1 MAIQEFDVV
10 DGAVGAVG
18 IPSNVGLTL
27 VAYDARLALGMLDIA
42 LATNAVVA
50 NELSPPRM
58 GKPSVA
64 AHNGL
69 SGT

>member
-1 MAIQEFDVV
+1 MAIQELEVV
-10 DGAVGAVG
+10 EGAVGAVG

-27 VAYDARLALGMLDIA
+27 VAYDARFALGMLHIA

-50 NELSPPRM
+50 NELSPPRT
-58 GKPSVA
+58 GSPSEA